1 MSSSR
6 AVTKSVLTCP
16 LFRRTFQGGGRLCI
30 AYVRALPPGHLLRGL
45 HARTAVETNNS
56 NRDAAHRTR
65 MKTDQ
70 SQHDA
75 DGKLKN
81 GVFKEY
87 FKDGTLACVGK
98 NRNGE
103 KIGEWKYYLRNGL
116 LKAIGRFS
124 NGKMTGGWKWYRE
137 SGKLMQ
143 TGSFDDEKKVGTWKR
158 YHPTGALYDEGE
170 TFDR

>member
-1 MSSSR
+1 MHEHTSVPFPRVTSR
-6 AVTKSVLTCP
+6 GAFTLEPQSK
-16 LFRRTFQGGGRLCI
+16 QI
-30 AYVRALPPGHLLRGL
+30 
-45 HARTAVETNNS
+45 TNNS

-75 DGKLKN
+75 NGKLKN

-87 FKDGTLACVGK
+87 FKDGMLACVGK
-98 NRNGE
+98 YRNGE

-124 NGKMTGGWKWYRE
+124 NGKMTGEWKWYRE
-137 SGKLMQ
+137 NGKLMQ
-143 TGSFDDEKKVGTWKR
+143 TGSFDDEKKAGVWKR

-170 TFDR
+170 YANDNKVGEWRTYDTKGKLTKSTRHKR